1 MELTGLPET
10 LPTAEDFS
18 ADKAVEHR
26 KYLKNSSGLHQPQN
40 PQNAVTRQL
49 IIIALHCQF

>member
-49 IIIALHCQF
+49 IALHCQF